1 MDTRRAFVL
10 NLDADEE
17 LAASARY
24 APTLRVKEAMRP
36 HVAAL
41 ARTLLRDGDLLVDDD
56 TLAGTAL
63 SATGAPLPGLAF
75 CPTPRA
81 LGMLRRA
88 GAEPVAHP
96 SFDVL
101 RRVNGRA
108 FAASLGPTL
117 PGGAFVTDLGAALA
131 HLASTSAVSSAWRV
145 KRAFGMA
152 GRGQRVIACG
162 ALDSADKAFVQAS
175 IARDRGVQIEPNLHI
190 SIELGLHGSLTER
203 GTLTAGNLVH
213 QRCDA
218 RGAWLATE
226 PLPEDH
232 PARIHEP
239 ALRAELARVGV
250 ALHEASYFGAFG
262 IDAFVYFGAGN
273 QPNLQPRSEVNAR
286 YSMGWPIG
294 MAGAPSLA

>member
-17 LAASARY
+17 LAASPGY

-56 TLAGTAL
+56 TLAGTAV
-63 SATGAPLPGLAF
+63 SATLAPLPGFAF

-96 SFDVL
+96 SFEVI

-117 PGGAFVTDLGAALA
+117 PGAAFVTDLDAALA
-131 HLASTSAVSSAWRV
+131 HLASTSALSSTWRV

-152 GRGQRVIACG
+152 GRGQRVLTCG
-162 ALDSADKAFVQAS
+162 ALDAADKAFVQAS
-175 IARDRGVQIEPNLHI
+175 IARDRGVQIEPNVHI
-190 SIELGLHGSLTER
+190 TIELGLHGSLAED
-203 GTLTAGNLVH
+203 GTLSAGELVH

-218 RGAWLATE
+218 RGAWLATL

-232 PARIHEP
+232 PARIHEH
-239 ALRAELARVGV
+239 ALRAELTTVGV
-250 ALHEASYFGAFG
+250 ALHGASYFGAFG
-262 IDAFVYFGAGN
+262 IDAFVYVGEGD
-273 QPNLQPRSEVNAR
+273 QPTLQPRSEVNAR

-294 MAGAPSLA
+294 MAAAGTLA